1 LRSIGINGCSLKTD
15 NNLEVMAAVPLDRLL
30 LETDCPWCEVRPSH
44 AGSRHVLTRH
54 EAKDRKKHEAG
65 KLVKSRNEPCC
76 IAQVLEVVAG
86 HRGLQDRQQLAAQ
99 VYDNARRMFFPAA
112 AAAGVPQ

>member
-1 LRSIGINGCSLKTD
+1 MVTK
-15 NNLEVMAAVPLDRLL
+15 
-30 LETDCPWCEVRPSH
+30 W
-44 AGSRHVLTRH
+44 

-86 HRGLQDRQQLAAQ
+86 HRGIQDQEQLAQQ
-99 VYDNARRMFFPAA
+99 VYDNARRMLFGAE
-112 AAAGVPQ
+112 AAAG

>member
-1 LRSIGINGCSLKTD
+1 MSWPCEACWKPSAPRRTAQAQWTALPS
-15 NNLEVMAAVPLDRLL
+15 RLPP
-30 LETDCPWCEVRPSH
+30 TAPA
-44 AGSRHVLTRH
+44 AGSKYVVTKW

-86 HRGLQDRQQLAAQ
+86 HRGIQDQEQLAQQ
-99 VYDNARRMFFPAA
+99 VYDNARRMLFGAE
-112 AAAGVPQ
+112 AAAG